1 MVNSKGKK
9 EKRSRTINLLSTYGD
24 KTYFLCLGFVLAVL
38 WWDLA
43 FDSAVLKA
51 TGPADL
57 APVVAYYKRIITDSS
72 PMIYLVWVVAAL
84 LTYVIVVRMFE
95 VLKQKDLQTEDRDI
109 QFGVHPLQIA
119 QTIIALT
126 FGGAFVVVL
135 PLAKRVGAGE
145 FEDGELIDKVYFL
158 FYAHSYYFGAAVVSL
173 IIEYIIASSTAQ
185 LDSQADWE
193 LIKRE

>member
-43 FDSAVLKA
+43 FDSAVLRA

-57 APVVAYYKRIITDSS
+57 APVVSYYKRIITDSS

-95 VLKQKDLQTEDRDI
+95 VLKQKDLQTEERRI
-109 QFGVHPLQIA
+109 CGCVA
-119 QTIIALT
+119 VGQTSW
-126 FGGAFVVVL
+126 
-135 PLAKRVGAGE
+135 R
-145 FEDGELIDKVYFL
+145 
-158 FYAHSYYFGAAVVSL
+158 
-173 IIEYIIASSTAQ
+173 
-185 LDSQADWE
+185 W
-193 LIKRE
+193 